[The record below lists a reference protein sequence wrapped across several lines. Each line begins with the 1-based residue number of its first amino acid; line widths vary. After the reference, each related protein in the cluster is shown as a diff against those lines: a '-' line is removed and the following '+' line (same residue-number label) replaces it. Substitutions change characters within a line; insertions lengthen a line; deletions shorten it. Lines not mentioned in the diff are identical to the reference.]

1 MSNESDQYAAVSSV
15 NDRFERVEPVARLGL
30 SMAVDA
36 VETVAINVPLDGNKN
51 DKNTMFAGSQF
62 SGMVLAGWRLAS
74 NWAVDQS
81 IGVPVVIKSTQ
92 MEFMRPVD
100 SALHCVAVLLEQPS
114 QGKSGNWKLDIRVEA
129 RDEQG
134 AVCAILRGDYR
145 VLVA

>member
-1 MSNESDQYAAVSSV
+1 MTAGKEKLTTAASVSS
-15 NDRFERVEPVARLGL
+15 RFDKVEPVARLGL
-30 SMAVDA
+30 TVATDGLDA
-36 VETVAINVPLDGNKN
+36 VAIDVPLDGNKN

-74 NWAVDQS
+74 NWAVSQG
-81 IGVPVVIKSTQ
+81 ITVPVVIKSTQ

-100 SALHCVAVLLEQPS
+100 TQLHCVAAVVDQPS

-134 AVCAILRGDYR
+134 VVCAVLQGDYR